1 MKPVR
6 IAGVG
11 MGVPSEIWHNHRFL
25 AGTRFSRVADIFARC
40 GIQCRHVLGPGETT
54 ASIATEAADQAL
66 MMSGISAADID
77 LIITANT
84 LPDDLA
90 YGISSIV
97 QNELSARRAAVL
109 DVRAACASFVKGLE
123 IAVSFVETGAYS
135 NILLI
140 GAETPSRVYKE
151 KPEVAILFG
160 DGAGAVVL
168 TRSEILKPWVFKMG
182 DDGSLWYLIQ
192 RRFSGEDTAVYFEG
206 PKVFYHAVRAL
217 VQNAKDVMEKAQ
229 VSLRDI
235 DRIIMHQA
243 NIRIIRAVADQ
254 LGLVDRLGRLSR
266 KVPTNILRYGNTS
279 SASIP
284 ILITEL
290 VKKGRLKK
298 GDLTLLDAI
307 GAGLTSGAVILEW

>member
-11 MGVPSEIWHNHRFL
+11 MSVPSEIWHNHRFL
-25 AGTRFSRVADIFARC
+25 AGTRWNRVADIFARC
-40 GIQCRHVLGPGETT
+40 GIQCRHVLGDEETT

-66 MMSGISAADID
+66 STAGMSAADID

-97 QNELSARRAAVL
+97 QNELNAREASVI
-109 DVRAACASFVKGLE
+109 DVRAACTSFVKGLE
-123 IAVSFVETGAYS
+123 IAVSFIETGAYS

-168 TRSEILKPWVFKMG
+168 TRSERFKPWVFKMG
-182 DDGSLWYLIQ
+182 DDGSLWHLIQ
-192 RRFSGEDTAVYFEG
+192 RRFSGKDTAVHFDG
-206 PKVFYHAVRAL
+206 RIVFYHAVKAM
-217 VQNAKDVMEKAQ
+217 VQNAKDVIEKANI
-229 VSLRDI
+229 SLQDI
-235 DRIIMHQA
+235 DYILFHQA
-243 NIRIIRAVADQ
+243 NMRIIKAAAAQ
-254 LGLVDRLGRLSR
+254 LGLLDRLGRLRR

-284 ILITEL
+284 ILLAEL
-290 VKKGRLKK
+290 LKKGRLTE
-298 GDLTLLDAI
+298 GDLLLLDAV
-307 GAGLTSGAVILEW
+307 GAGLTSGAVITEW

>member
-1 MKPVR
+1 MKPVG

-11 MGVPSEIWHNHRFL
+11 MSVPSQIWHNNRFL
-25 AGTRFSRVADIFARC
+25 AGTRWNRVVDIFARC
-40 GIQCRHVLGPGETT
+40 GVQCRHVLGDEETT
-54 ASIATEAADQAL
+54 ASLATEAADQAL
-66 MMSGISAADID
+66 AMAGMAAANID

-97 QNELSARRAAVL
+97 QNELNARKAAVL
-109 DVRAACASFVKGLE
+109 DVRAACTSFVKGLE
-123 IAVSFVETGAYS
+123 IAVSFIKTDAYS

-182 DDGSLWYLIQ
+182 DDGSLWHLIQ
-192 RRFSGEDTAVYFEG
+192 RRFSGKDTAVHFDG
-206 PKVFYHAVRAL
+206 RIVFYHAVKAI

-229 VSLRDI
+229 VSLQDI

-243 NIRIIRAVADQ
+243 NIRIIKAAAAQ
-254 LGLVDRLGRLSR
+254 LGLVDKLGRLNR

-290 VKKGRLKK
+290 VKKGSLKK
-298 GDLTLLDAI
+298 GDLILLDAI